1 MKSVGSVTSSRFLL
15 NSGSAI
21 PVSFLSLEE
30 ALFCL
35 ESEKEAVLD
44 KTEGKKILFLV
55 SRCINQNSYMVL
67 RPAITPGGR
76 EVASSL

>member
-1 MKSVGSVTSSRFLL
+1 MSSRLLL

-21 PVSFLSLEE
+21 LISFLSLEE

-55 SRCINQNSYMVL
+55 SRCINQNSYVVL
-67 RPAITPGGR
+67 RPAGTPGGR
-76 EVASSL
+76 AVASSL

>member
-1 MKSVGSVTSSRFLL
+1 MSSRLLL

-21 PVSFLSLEE
+21 LISFLSLEE

-44 KTEGKKILFLV
+44 KTEGKKNPF
-55 SRCINQNSYMVL
+55 S
-67 RPAITPGGR
+67 GK
-76 EVASSL
+76 